1 MEENMS
7 CTEDISEPREMSHT
21 LPMAS
26 DGNDLVDDDRITLW
40 GLFLEAHHLIG
51 ASLWAD
57 LEVAFPYPESW
68 FEVLL
73 RLSRSPGGAQP
84 MTRLA
89 GMVMFSSGGFT
100 KLADRM
106 EAEGL
111 IKRVPCPDDRR
122 SSLATITPKGR
133 RILERGLRTH
143 LPSLDRHLLANLD
156 DEQRDQLERILRV
169 LRDGAC
175 GADVVAGDG
184 ATLIDPAH

>member
-1 MEENMS
+1 MS
-7 CTEDISEPREMSHT
+7 CKEDISDRSEMPHT
-21 LPMAS
+21 GSMAS
-26 DGNDLVDDDRITLW
+26 DGDDLVDDERITLW
-40 GLFLEAHHLIG
+40 GLFLEAHHMINT
-51 ASLWAD
+51 ALWAD
-57 LEVAFPYPESW
+57 LEVAFPYPEAW

-89 GMVMFSSGGFT
+89 HMVMFSSGGFT

-111 IKRVPCPDDRR
+111 IKRVACPDDRR

-133 RILERGLRTH
+133 RILDRGLRSH
-143 LPSLDRHLLANLD
+143 LPSLDRHFLANLD
-156 DEQRDQLERILRV
+156 ETQRVQLEAILRT

-175 GADVVAGDG
+175 DVDPE
-184 ATLIDPAH
+184 LID

>member
-1 MEENMS
+1 MTHYGS
-7 CTEDISEPREMSHT
+7 
-21 LPMAS
+21 MAT
-26 DGNDLVDDDRITLW
+26 DVQDLVDDDRITLW
-40 GLFLEAHHLIG
+40 GLFLEAHHMISE
-51 ASLWAD
+51 SLWAD
-57 LEVAFPYPESW
+57 VEAVFPYPEAW

-89 GMVMFSSGGFT
+89 RMVLFSSGGFT

-111 IKRVPCPDDRR
+111 IRRVACPDDRR

-133 RILERGLRTH
+133 RVLDRGLRTH
-143 LPSLDRHLLANLD
+143 LPSLDKHFLANLD
-156 DEQRDQLERILRV
+156 DTQQVQLEAILRT

-175 GADVVAGDG
+175 VLDPE
-184 ATLIDPAH
+184 TLE